1 MNGSA
6 RPAVQQIPQ
15 ARRSGPVIGLL
26 HPGQMGAAVA
36 ALAVHTGHEV
46 WWDPAGRS
54 PHSARRAGAA
64 GLQEARDLSDL
75 ADRVDVLLSICPP
88 AAAGEVARRVA
99 GIGFRGLYVEANAI
113 SPHRVECLARTL
125 QGSGATF
132 LDGSIVGV
140 PPTDDRGA
148 RLYLAGPP
156 EAAQTLAAVFAGTTL
171 QVEVISKRPGAASAL
186 KMAFAG
192 YQKATRI
199 LAGVSHALA
208 AEHGVSAQLLAEA
221 QRHSRSPLADPDYLP
236 SVAARAWRWAP
247 ELREVADTLDEAGL
261 PSHMAQASARAM
273 QRWTPYRDRWDC
285 ELTEILHAL
294 VQRQHQIPTVRNFR

>member
-1 MNGSA
+1 VTGPA
-6 RPAVQQIPQ
+6 RRPVPPIPQ
-15 ARRSGPVIGLL
+15 ARRSGPVLGLL
-26 HPGQMGAAVA
+26 HPGRMGAAVA
-36 ALAVHTGHEV
+36 GLAVATGHEV
-46 WWDPAGRS
+46 WWDPTGRGPGSAGR
-54 PHSARRAGAA
+54 ARDAA
-64 GLQEARDLSDL
+64 LQPARDLAEL
-75 ADRVDVLLSICPP
+75 LERVDVLLSICPP
-88 AAAGEVARRVA
+88 AAASEVARQVA
-99 GIGFRGLYVEANAI
+99 RKGFRGLYIDANAI
-113 SPHRVECLARTL
+113 SPQRVERMGRIL
-125 QGSGATF
+125 QDAGACF

-140 PPTDDRGA
+140 PPTAGEGA

-171 QVEVISKRPGAASAL
+171 QVEPVSPHQGAASAL

-192 YQKATRI
+192 YQKASRI

-208 AEHGVSAQLLAEA
+208 VEHGVGPQLLAEA

-247 ELREVADTLDEAGL
+247 ELREVADTLDGAGL
-261 PSHMAQASARAM
+261 PSHMAEAAARAM

-294 VQRQHQIPTVRNFR
+294 VQRQRQVPTVRNFR